1 MTARPPEVRPA
12 DPRAP
17 DPRRVAR
24 EREGRWAEHA
34 AAAALILR
42 GYRILARRHRT
53 PYGELDLIARRGR
66 RIAFVEVKYRRTR
79 EAAGAALEA
88 IQSRRIYDA
97 AEHWLSRYPALADYE
112 QGFDV
117 MLVMPWRWPVLLR
130 DALQPVGYGGE

>member
-1 MTARPPEVRPA
+1 VTA
-12 DPRAP
+12 RAP
-17 DPRRVAR
+17 DPRRIIR

-34 AAAALILR
+34 AAVALILR

-53 PYGELDLIARRGR
+53 PYGELDLIARRGH

-79 EAAGAALEA
+79 AAADEALEA

-97 AEHWLSRYPALADYE
+97 AEHWLARYPALADYE

-117 MLVMPWRWPVLLR
+117 ILVLPWRWPVLLR
-130 DALQPVGYGGE
+130 DALQPVGYGRA

>member
-1 MTARPPEVRPA
+1 VTE
-12 DPRAP
+12 RAP

-34 AAAALILR
+34 AAVALILR

-53 PYGELDLIARRGR
+53 PYGELDLIARRGH

-79 EAAGAALEA
+79 AAAAEALEA

-97 AEHWLSRYPALADYE
+97 AEHWLARYPALADYE
-112 QGFDV
+112 LGFDAV
-117 MLVMPWRWPVLLR
+117 LVRPWAWPTHLPN
-130 DALQPVGYGGE
+130 ALQPVGYGRA